1 MLRFSVRLRT
11 VANLPLFSGILAV
24 LVFALFFDTQVAA
37 QESDPQTDAPYNLIA
52 AWSYYTDSEDG
63 QRKKLVRLYWMG
75 PTQDTSTITRYEI
88 TRWES
93 WGEGYGE
100 DKDFCDIKKI
110 INYTSDDFV
119 YPWENEKHLL
129 YIDRDV
135 VANPPMA
142 GPDHDP
148 DNNPIYYYY
157 VKAVRSDGNSATSAH
172 YVTMWLGSG
181 LGSAS
186 RNPPDGCISPTPT
199 PTATAT
205 LERTSR
211 SVPTDG
217 TESDSADTSKDP
229 ADENPPTQTDDTG
242 NGNTDAPTPTATN
255 TPEPVQVSQ
264 NIVPKSPDTVTP
276 TPTPT
281 ETPTYTPEP
290 TATNTSGTVNSQRES
305 VTPTPVLQV
314 GERSNRITH
323 SPTPTPRAT
332 LTPVAVEK
340 VDVTP
345 VPGAY
350 TIQPDESLTLTAGS
364 VTIRFSIESLAR
376 TFQAKLEESRECG
389 EDAPASA
396 TLTLYTAEGEAMR
409 SAHLI
414 NPMQITIR
422 LSAEQVGA
430 LGGPGV
436 AFQTYALGGILFQ
449 VNDAVNTGRNNLLFE
464 LSREPDASFILVT
477 ETRAIRPIPLMIC
490 MSVDPDAQRMA
501 HWQIYG
507 TPTPTLASPA
517 LVITSSPTPM
527 PEPAPPTTGD
537 SSATLLS
544 IMMALVAATVFLGLI
559 VSILATGRLR
569 P

>member
-1 MLRFSVRLRT
+1 MMSAGVLGVIV
-11 VANLPLFSGILAV
+11 VALLFNG
-24 LVFALFFDTQVAA
+24 QVTA
-37 QESDPQTDAPYNLIA
+37 EEPQTNAPYNIRVG
-52 AWSYYTDSEDG
+52 WSSYIDSEDG
-63 QRKKLVRLYWMG
+63 KRKKFGTLTWRE

-88 TRWES
+88 IRNES
-93 WGEGYGE
+93 WGEGYGA
-100 DKDFCDIKKI
+100 DKDHCQVEKI
-110 INYTSDDFV
+110 IQYTNNDFV
-119 YPWENEKHLL
+119 YSGGSLQYE
-129 YIDRDV
+129 DRDV

-148 DNNPIYYYY
+148 NNNPIYSYR
-157 VKAVRSDGNSATSAH
+157 VKAIRSDGSSATSADH
-172 YVTMWLGSG
+172 RTLWLGPG
-181 LGSAS
+181 LGTAA
-186 RNPPDGCISPTPT
+186 RNPPDGCIAPT

-211 SVPTDG
+211 SVPSDG
-217 TESDSADTSKDP
+217 TESDSADTSKDTT
-229 ADENPPTQTDDTG
+229 DENPPTQTDDTG

-264 NIVPKSPDTVTP
+264 NIVSKSPDTV

-290 TATNTSGTVNSQRES
+290 TATNTSGTVNSQRKS

-314 GERSNRITH
+314 GERSNRITR

-332 LTPVAVEK
+332 LTPVVVEK

-350 TIQPDESLTLTAGS
+350 TIQPDESSTLTAGN
-364 VTIRFSIESLAR
+364 VTILFSIESLAR

-422 LSAEQVGA
+422 LGVEQVGA

-490 MSVDPDAQRMA
+490 MSVDPEAQRMA
-501 HWQIYG
+501 YWQIYG
-507 TPTPTLASPA
+507 TPTPTPASPA
-517 LVITSSPTPM
+517 LVITSSPTPT

-537 SSATLLS
+537 SSSTPLS

-559 VSILATGRLR
+559 VSILATNRLR